1 MTTMIRQPVNI
12 LLVDDQPAK
21 LLSYEVI
28 LGELGENLIK
38 ANSASE
44 ALGALLKTDV
54 AVVLVDVCMPDL
66 DGFQLAE
73 MIRIEIRLE
82 SSPDQ
87 RAELLG
93 RLGDLAERRLAGDV
107 PDSLIL
113 LEHPPVFT
121 AGRRSKPE
129 HLLWSEPEA
138 AARGAAVHHIDRGG
152 SFTFH
157 GPGQLVG
164 YPILHL
170 GVRPDAVA
178 YLRALEDAVIRTGA
192 ALGVE
197 LHRRDDVQTGVFAG
211 DDKVCAIGVRLMRTR
226 VTLHG
231 FAINCDTDLS
241 WFQGIVA
248 CGLSNNGVTSLSAL
262 LDRDV
267 TVDEVRPIARRAL
280 AEVFDLDYRQAP
292 AEELERFR
300 SALVARAR
308 RGSATLGDQRVP
320 EPVLEPAERPRL
332 VRARRPLD
340 VAQPMDADPR
350 PAPSFG
356 GTDVRER

>member
-1 MTTMIRQPVNI
+1 
-12 LLVDDQPAK
+12 
-21 LLSYEVI
+21 
-28 LGELGENLIK
+28 
-38 ANSASE
+38 
-44 ALGALLKTDV
+44 
-54 AVVLVDVCMPDL
+54 
-66 DGFQLAE
+66 
-73 MIRIEIRLE
+73 
-82 SSPDQ
+82 
-87 RAELLG
+87 
-93 RLGDLAERRLAGDV
+93 
-107 PDSLIL
+107 
-113 LEHPPVFT
+113 VFT

-292 AEELERFR
+292 AEELERFG
-300 SALVARAR
+300 SALVA
-308 RGSATLGDQRVP
+308 
-320 EPVLEPAERPRL
+320 
-332 VRARRPLD
+332 
-340 VAQPMDADPR
+340 
-350 PAPSFG
+350 
-356 GTDVRER
+356 

>member
-1 MTTMIRQPVNI
+1 MH
-12 LLVDDQPAK
+12 
-21 LLSYEVI
+21 
-28 LGELGENLIK
+28 
-38 ANSASE
+38 
-44 ALGALLKTDV
+44 
-54 AVVLVDVCMPDL
+54 
-66 DGFQLAE
+66 
-73 MIRIEIRLE
+73 
-82 SSPDQ
+82 
-87 RAELLG
+87 
-93 RLGDLAERRLAGDV
+93 DLAERRLAGDV

-248 CGLSNNGVTSLSAL
+248 CGLPNNGVTSLSAL

-292 AEELERFR
+292 AEELERFG
-300 SALVARAR
+300 SALVA
-308 RGSATLGDQRVP
+308 
-320 EPVLEPAERPRL
+320 
-332 VRARRPLD
+332 
-340 VAQPMDADPR
+340 
-350 PAPSFG
+350 
-356 GTDVRER
+356 

>member
-1 MTTMIRQPVNI
+1 VRRTWLFEPVGP
-12 LLVDDQPAK
+12 VR
-21 LLSYEVI
+21 YE
-28 LGELGENLIK
+28 
-38 ANSASE
+38 ASNE
-44 ALGALLKTDV
+44 A
-54 AVVLVDVCMPDL
+54 MH
-66 DGFQLAE
+66 
-73 MIRIEIRLE
+73 
-82 SSPDQ
+82 
-87 RAELLG
+87 
-93 RLGDLAERRLAGDV
+93 DLAERRLSDEA

-129 HLLWSEPEA
+129 HLVWSEREA

-170 GVRPDAVA
+170 GVRPDAAA

-197 LHRRDDVQTGVFAG
+197 LHRRDDVQTGVYAG

-241 WFQGIVA
+241 WFDGIVA
-248 CGLSNNGVTSLSAL
+248 CGLPDNGVTSLSAL

-280 AEVFDLDYRQAP
+280 ADVFDLDYVPAP
-292 AEELERFR
+292 PDELERFR
-300 SALVARAR
+300 SALVA
-308 RGSATLGDQRVP
+308 
-320 EPVLEPAERPRL
+320 
-332 VRARRPLD
+332 
-340 VAQPMDADPR
+340 
-350 PAPSFG
+350 
-356 GTDVRER
+356 